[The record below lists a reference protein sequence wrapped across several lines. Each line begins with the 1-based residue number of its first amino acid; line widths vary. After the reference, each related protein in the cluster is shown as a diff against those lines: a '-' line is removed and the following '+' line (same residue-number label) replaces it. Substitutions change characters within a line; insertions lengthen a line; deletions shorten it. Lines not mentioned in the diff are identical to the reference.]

1 MKLEVSVGEAI
12 DKLSILHLKQ
22 KKIQNKQKLV
32 EIEKE
37 IRELSQCNEL
47 IKKHHDY
54 YCQLMYVNEEI
65 WDMTDNI
72 KAMTVNENPHLFA
85 SISNKIFNF
94 NQKRF
99 RLKNLFNVL
108 VDSSLK

>member
-54 YCQLMYVNEEI
+54 YRQLMYVNEEI
-65 WDMTDNI
+65 WDMTDSI
-72 KAMTVNENPHLFA
+72 KSMTVNDDMHLFA

-94 NQKRF
+94 NHSEM
-99 RLKNLFNVL
+99 VL
-108 VDSSLK
+108 TL